1 MGLLTMWLQSA
12 PGMALRV
19 VFIQQDAPDVASL
32 RREVDRLKLLV
43 EANPIGDLM
52 ALMELFLAF
61 LGFVLVIAGLVGF
74 NEWNRVRKLS
84 KQAEGILKQAEAQVA
99 KAAIASDKVHEMK
112 EGLAGAWGHIDE
124 HLSALTLD
132 EQDLVVGISPSLL
145 EPMSRSRFEDADI
158 LLVVSDRYNLLMD
171 AERASG
177 HFRALARF
185 WRRVGNH
192 PRSLERLERASV
204 LWPQSDKI
212 LIDLAMGQ
220 ALWVHVDPHGD
231 RRARLDLALKTAMRA
246 HGLKATWQSHHAQ
259 AWILDSLDRWNEAIC
274 EYREARRLC
283 HLEKSPS
290 TERAFRNI
298 TYNLACSFAKA
309 KKTDEALEA
318 LRQVIDH
325 DDNRVAASRDEDLAS
340 LRHDSR
346 FREMVEGSGPAGT
359 PS

>member
-1 MGLLTMWLQSA
+1 
-12 PGMALRV
+12 MALRV

-32 RREVDRLKLLV
+32 QREVDRLKLLV

-84 KQAEGILKQAEAQVA
+84 KQAEGILQQAEAQVA
-99 KAAIASDKVHEMK
+99 RAAIASDKVHEMK

-185 WRRVGNH
+185 WRRVENH

-220 ALWVHVDPHGD
+220 ALWAATGMHASTVRSRPRCGLTASRQPGSHITPKPGSLIVSSDGTRRLANIERPADDATWKRAHRPSGRSGTSPTTLRVLSQRQREQMRRLRRFARSSTTTTTASQ
-231 RRARLDLALKTAMRA
+231 RRAMRISPLCGLTPVSGRWWRAADRPVCLARV
-246 HGLKATWQSHHAQ
+246 
-259 AWILDSLDRWNEAIC
+259 
-274 EYREARRLC
+274 RRRRRI
-283 HLEKSPS
+283 S
-290 TERAFRNI
+290 
-298 TYNLACSFAKA
+298 
-309 KKTDEALEA
+309 
-318 LRQVIDH
+318 
-325 DDNRVAASRDEDLAS
+325 
-340 LRHDSR
+340 
-346 FREMVEGSGPAGT
+346 SG
-359 PS
+359 